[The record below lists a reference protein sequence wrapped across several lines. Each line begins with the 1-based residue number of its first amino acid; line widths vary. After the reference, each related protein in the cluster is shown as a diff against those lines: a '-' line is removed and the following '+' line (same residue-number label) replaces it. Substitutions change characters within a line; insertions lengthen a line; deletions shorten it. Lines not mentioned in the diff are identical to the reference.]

1 MMGGFFHSYHKTAS
15 SILDSYHFQEPFA
28 LFLKNYFRR
37 YRKSGSR
44 DRKIISDLCYGF
56 LRIGKSCATLDF
68 NTQMGI
74 GYYLTHKA
82 DNGYLDWLN
91 FPLKLTSDSDI
102 AEKIEAVKENFNEFD
117 QQLLFPE
124 IDSVIP
130 EINHANFIAS
140 HLKQPPFFIRVRPG
154 NKSKFQRLLK
164 ENKFPGEWVDENAI
178 CIESTVK
185 LPDDILPDK
194 DFVIQDIS
202 SQKTF
207 DIINDLPIPVEII
220 WDVCAGSG
228 GKTLMAADYFPAAR
242 IYASDIREEILDEL
256 HRRANIAGIKKIK
269 LFCTDLEHP
278 MSSAVV
284 RSNLPATGVDL
295 IIADVPCTGSGTWV
309 RSPEW
314 LHEMDAETIDLYQ
327 RRQIAI
333 VEKLPQHLKKGGYLL
348 YVTCSV
354 YEQENTGVVDFLA
367 QNSPLKLVGKNMLA
381 GDLQGGDF
389 LFSALFT
396 LPI

>member
-1 MMGGFFHSYHKTAS
+1 
-15 SILDSYHFQEPFA
+15 
-28 LFLKNYFRR
+28 
-37 YRKSGSR
+37 
-44 DRKIISDLCYGF
+44 
-56 LRIGKSCATLDF
+56 
-68 NTQMGI
+68 
-74 GYYLTHKA
+74 
-82 DNGYLDWLN
+82 
-91 FPLKLTSDSDI
+91 
-102 AEKIEAVKENFNEFD
+102 
-117 QQLLFPE
+117 
-124 IDSVIP
+124 
-130 EINHANFIAS
+130 
-140 HLKQPPFFIRVRPG
+140 
-154 NKSKFQRLLK
+154 
-164 ENKFPGEWVDENAI
+164 
-178 CIESTVK
+178 
-185 LPDDILPDK
+185 
-194 DFVIQDIS
+194 
-202 SQKTF
+202 
-207 DIINDLPIPVEII
+207 
-220 WDVCAGSG
+220 
-228 GKTLMAADYFPAAR
+228 
-242 IYASDIREEILDEL
+242 
-256 HRRANIAGIKKIK
+256 
-269 LFCTDLEHP
+269 

-284 RSNLPATGVDL
+284 RSNLPAAGVDL

>member
-28 LFLKNYFRR
+28 LSLKNYFRR

-117 QQLLFPE
+117 QQLFFPE

-207 DIINDLPIPVEII
+207 DIINDLPIPVETI